1 MSYIKAILQE
11 EYQRLKALS
20 DKYNDEINSLPR
32 GSISIKKRNQREYL
46 YLAYRQQSKLKFEY
60 IGPVA
65 SEKSQTVLNQ
75 IDLRKEFEH
84 KLKQVKKDL
93 LEIEKV
99 TNGIKI

>member
-20 DKYNDEINSLPR
+20 DKYLDEINALPR

-46 YLAYRQQSKLKFEY
+46 YLAYRQKNNLKFEY
-60 IGPVA
+60 IGSMV
-65 SEKSQTVLNQ
+65 SEKSQAVLKQ
-75 IDLRKEFEH
+75 VGLRKEFEN

-93 LEIEKV
+93 LEIGKV
-99 TNGIKI
+99 TNVKKV